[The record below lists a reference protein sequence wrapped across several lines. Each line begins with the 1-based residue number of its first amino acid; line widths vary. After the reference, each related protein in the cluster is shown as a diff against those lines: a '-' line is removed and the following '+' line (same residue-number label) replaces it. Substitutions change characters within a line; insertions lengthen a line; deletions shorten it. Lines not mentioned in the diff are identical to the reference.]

1 MTGNPSPAPIRS
13 IREQNPLSA
22 LNWLLAAGL
31 LIFGLALRL
40 YDITDQPIDF
50 HPTRQL
56 RGAIIARGM
65 YYEMLTNA
73 DPLQR
78 QQAIDFWW
86 STGQYEPSTLE
97 KLSAYTYLLLG
108 SEQIWVP
115 GAYSAIFWILG
126 GIALLDL
133 ARRLTNGRWA
143 PALTALAYYLVL
155 PFGVQASRTIQPD
168 PLMVTWIIFT
178 FYALYR
184 WSESQFD
191 SEGNS
196 ETVTSW
202 RWALAAGL
210 SGGIAILTKV
220 VAAYPIAGAA
230 IAVVLASLG
239 WPRQLWRRPQ
249 LLIRAA
255 ADSAPFRASVI
266 RMAQA
271 LLAAALMLLP
281 SVIYYLG
288 RGGRASE
295 FFTSWTLSLAHLL
308 AEPAVYARWF
318 NLVQSLLGLAFL
330 LLALAGIAVSHA
342 KARPLLLGM
351 WAGYA
356 AYGLFLPYQ
365 MYTHNYYHLMLVPMT
380 ALGLAPALAPL
391 LKQVSQ
397 QTLPWRLG
405 IAALLLVGIGYSSW
419 TYLAEQAQDNYST
432 EAAYWQEIAANIPA
446 DGKTIA
452 LTQDYGYRLMYY
464 GWRKVVLWPIVGERE
479 LANLRGRG
487 KEFEDLF
494 NNRIQGKNYFLIT
507 AFNQYERQPDL
518 KQMLEENYPLLAE
531 GQGYQIY
538 DLDHPLQ

>member
-1 MTGNPSPAPIRS
+1 MLPG
-13 IREQNPLSA
+13 
-22 LNWLLAAGL
+22 LLAALL

-65 YYEMLTNA
+65 YYDMMPGA
-73 DPLQR
+73 DPAQR
-78 QQAIDFWW
+78 QQALDFWG
-86 STGQYEPSTLE
+86 STGQYEPSILE

-115 GAYSAIFWILG
+115 RLYSAIFWVLG
-126 GIALLDL
+126 GIALLAL
-133 ARRLTNGRWA
+133 ARRLTAGRWA
-143 PALTALAYYLVL
+143 PALAALTYYLVL

-168 PLMVTWIIFT
+168 PLMVMWIIFT

-184 WSESQFD
+184 WSEWRTAPV
-191 SEGNS
+191 G
-196 ETVTSW
+196 VPSW
-202 RWALAAGL
+202 KWALAAGFL
-210 SGGIAILTKV
+210 GGIAILTKV

-230 IAVVLASLG
+230 IAVVLTLVGQAVSLPPQSG
-239 WPRQLWRRPQ
+239 QTVRLSRNALNLAPRAAFLRRPAFLRSPLLLKRPQ
-249 LLIRAA
+249 LR
-255 ADSAPFRASVI
+255 VI
-266 RMAQA
+266 AQA

-281 SVIYYLG
+281 SAYYYLS

-295 FFTSWTLSLAHLL
+295 FFSSWTLSLAHLL
-308 AEPAVYARWF
+308 VEPSVYARWF
-318 NLVQSLLGLAFL
+318 NLVQSLLGLAVL
-330 LLALAGIAVSHA
+330 LLALAGIMIAHE
-342 KARPLLLGM
+342 KARWLLLGM
-351 WAGYA
+351 WLGYL

-365 MYTHNYYHLMLVPMT
+365 MYTHNYYHLMLIPMT

-391 LKQVSQ
+391 LKRAERQG
-397 QTLPWRLG
+397 LLWRAGL
-405 IAALLLVGIGYSSW
+405 AAVLLVGVTFSAW
-419 TYLAEQAQDNYST
+419 TYLAPQRQENYQT
-432 EAAYWQEIAANIPA
+432 EVTHWQEIASKIPA

-479 LANLRGRG
+479 LADLRGRG

-494 NNRIQGKNYFLIT
+494 NNRIEGNSYFLIT

-518 KQMLEENYPLLAE
+518 EEILEANYPLLAE

-538 DLDHPLQ
+538 DLEHPLVP

>member
-1 MTGNPSPAPIRS
+1 MTSNPSPPPIRS
-13 IREQNPLSA
+13 IRYQTSLSA
-22 LNWLLAAGL
+22 ARMLPWLLAAVL

-73 DPLQR
+73 DPAQR
-78 QQAIDFWW
+78 QLAIDFWY
-86 STGQYEPSTLE
+86 STGQYEPSILE

-115 GAYSAIFWILG
+115 GAYSAVFWILG
-126 GIALLDL
+126 GIVLVDL
-133 ARRLTNGRWA
+133 ARRLTGGRWA
-143 PALTALAYYLVL
+143 PALVALAYYMVL

-168 PLMVTWIIFT
+168 PMMVMWIIFT

-184 WSESQFD
+184 WSESLTEQRPAP
-191 SEGNS
+191 
-196 ETVTSW
+196 SW
-202 RWALAAGL
+202 KWAVSAGL
-210 SGGIAILTKV
+210 LGGIAILSKV

-230 IAVVLASLG
+230 VAVVLAALG
-239 WPRQLWRRPQ
+239 WGRFWRNPQ
-249 LLIRAA
+249 VW
-255 ADSAPFRASVI
+255 S
-266 RMAQA
+266 MAM
-271 LLAAALMLLP
+271 LMLLP
-281 SVIYYLG
+281 SAYYYLS

-308 AEPAVYARWF
+308 AEPLVYARWF
-318 NLVQSLLGLAFL
+318 NLVQSLLGLAIL
-330 LLALAGIAVSHA
+330 MLALAGIAVSHA

-351 WAGYA
+351 WVGYA

-391 LKQVSQ
+391 LKRVLHQP
-397 QTLPWRLG
+397 LHWRLG
-405 IAALLLVGIGYSSW
+405 IAAILLVGIGYASW
-419 TYLAEQAQDNYST
+419 NYLAEQMQQNYQT
-432 EAAYWQEIAANIPA
+432 EVSHWQEIASKIPA
-446 DGKTIA
+446 EGKTIA
-452 LTQDYGYRLMYY
+452 LTQDYGYRLIYY

-494 NNRIQGKNYFLIT
+494 YNRTEGKNYFLIT

-518 KQMLEENYPLLAE
+518 EQMLEENYPLLAE

>member
-1 MTGNPSPAPIRS
+1 MADIPAAQQDRS
-13 IREQNPLSA
+13 THDRNLPA
-22 LNWLLAAGL
+22 LAPATRLLPGLLATAL

-65 YYEMLTNA
+65 YYEMLSGA
-73 DPLQR
+73 DPAQR
-78 QQAIDFWW
+78 QLAIDFWQ
-86 STGQYEPSTLE
+86 STGQYEPSILE

-108 SEQIWVP
+108 SEQSWVP

-126 GIALLDL
+126 GIALLHL
-133 ARRLTNGRWA
+133 ARRFSYGRWA

-168 PLMVTWIIFT
+168 PMMVMWIVFT

-184 WSESQFD
+184 WSEWQP
-191 SEGNS
+191 EAGGAP
-196 ETVTSW
+196 SW
-202 RWALAAGL
+202 KWALAAGI
-210 SGGIAILTKV
+210 SGGMAILTKV

-230 IAVVLASLG
+230 IAVVLAALG
-239 WPRQLWRRPQ
+239 WRRFWRSPQ
-249 LLIRAA
+249 VW
-255 ADSAPFRASVI
+255 S
-266 RMAQA
+266 MAG
-271 LLAAALMLLP
+271 LMLLP
-281 SVIYYLG
+281 SVIYYLS
-288 RGGRASE
+288 RGARASE
-295 FFTSWTLSLAHLL
+295 FFSSWTLSLAHLL
-308 AEPAVYARWF
+308 AEPSVYARWF
-318 NLVQSLLGLAFL
+318 NLVQSLLGLTVL

-351 WAGYA
+351 WAGYG

-391 LKQVSQ
+391 LKRVFQRPFVFERLLWQ
-397 QTLPWRLG
+397 LWITL
-405 IAALLLVGIGYSSW
+405 LLLVGIGHSSW
-419 TYLAEQAQDNYST
+419 TYLVEQARDDYST
-432 EAAYWQEIAANIPA
+432 EVAYWQEIASKIPA

-487 KEFEDLF
+487 KAFEDLF
-494 NNRIQGKNYFLIT
+494 YNRIEGKNYFLIT

-518 KQMLEENYPLLAE
+518 EQMLESNYPLLAD

-538 DLDHPLQ
+538 DLDHPLVP

>member
-1 MTGNPSPAPIRS
+1 MLPG
-13 IREQNPLSA
+13 
-22 LNWLLAAGL
+22 LLAAAL
-31 LIFGLALRL
+31 LIFGLVLRL

-65 YYEMLTNA
+65 YYEMLANA

-78 QQAIDFWW
+78 QQAIDFWG
-86 STGQYEPSTLE
+86 STGQYEPSILE

-108 SEQIWVP
+108 SEQLWVP
-115 GAYSAIFWILG
+115 GAYSAFFWILG

-133 ARRLTNGRWA
+133 ARRLANRRWA
-143 PALTALAYYLVL
+143 PALTALIYYLVL

-168 PLMVTWIIFT
+168 PMMVMWIVFT

-184 WSESQFD
+184 WSESQTAP
-191 SEGNS
+191 EG
-196 ETVTSW
+196 VPSW
-202 RWALAAGL
+202 KWALAAGL

-230 IAVVLASLG
+230 IALVLAALG
-239 WPRQLWRRPQ
+239 WRRFWRSLQ
-249 LLIRAA
+249 
-255 ADSAPFRASVI
+255 VWG
-266 RMAQA
+266 M
-271 LLAAALMLLP
+271 AALMLLP
-281 SVIYYLG
+281 SVIYYLS

-318 NLVQSLLGLAFL
+318 NLVQSLLGMAFL
-330 LLALAGIAVSHA
+330 LLALAGIAVSHV

-391 LKQVSQ
+391 LKRVSQ
-397 QTLPWRLG
+397 QALLWRLG
-405 IAALLLVGIGYSSW
+405 VAAILLVGIGYSSW
-419 TYLAEQAQDNYST
+419 TYLAEQARDNYST
-432 EAAYWQEIAANIPA
+432 EAAYWQEIASKIPA
-446 DGKTIA
+446 EGKTIA

-464 GWRKVVLWPIVGERE
+464 GWRKVVLWPVVGERE

-487 KEFEDLF
+487 KAFEDLF
-494 NNRIQGKNYFLIT
+494 YNRIEEKNYFLIT
-507 AFNQYERQPDL
+507 AFNQYDRQPDL
-518 KQMLEENYPLLAE
+518 EQMLEANYPLLAE